1 METNEHNPI
10 EFQEKLNLGQLEAK
24 HTLKTRYPGLKYER
38 STTSRLLKKKI
49 NNSATSNRD
58 LKFFFNCSVLK
69 NNIFMI

>member
-38 STTSRLLKKKI
+38 STTSRLLKKKLI
-49 NNSATSNRD
+49 ILPRVIGILNSFLIVPFLRTIY
-58 LKFFFNCSVLK
+58 L
-69 NNIFMI
+69 